1 MPDWNTR
8 LTVSYQKE
16 DATVEISPIDS
27 FTPTFTLA
35 TETLHSLEATHIG
48 VVHSPQQMTF
58 TMTVRAIGDVA
69 AQLTEM
75 ALEGAEFDLLLQ
87 EQNGGHDWSFKSLV
101 MSRCVITSAMPS
113 AATIAGAPAAT
124 FSGFSLAAKAERK
137 TGKKTEIP

>member
-8 LTVSYQKE
+8 LTVSYQRPDKQN
-16 DATVEISPIDS
+16 VEISPIDS
-27 FTPTFTLA
+27 FTPTFVLA

-69 AQLTEM
+69 ARLTEM
-75 ALEGAEFDLLLQ
+75 ALQGAEFDLLLQ
-87 EQNGGHDWSFKSLV
+87 EQTGGDWSFKSLV
-101 MSRCVITSAMPS
+101 MSRCVITSAVPS

-124 FSGFSLAAKAERK
+124 FSGFSLAAKSEPK
-137 TGKKTEIP
+137 TGEKTEIP